1 MIILEVLTTRW
12 RVSHLKLGCSR
23 CMYLQNMTWESQRF
37 LLGNSQD
44 NPGGLGIFETFWDQN
59 LSDYHILKW
68 AKTMNVLSEAK
79 GSCFLSASALK
90 TKIPG
95 VNSTRRKQVVIHIP
109 TVIHSGHSAQGAMFL
124 EQTLPYELWLLVKSS
139 FCKKNTMS
147 PCVVSSIPRF
157 GSFFSG

>member
-1 MIILEVLTTRW
+1 
-12 RVSHLKLGCSR
+12 
-23 CMYLQNMTWESQRF
+23 
-37 LLGNSQD
+37 
-44 NPGGLGIFETFWDQN
+44 
-59 LSDYHILKW
+59 
-68 AKTMNVLSEAK
+68 
-79 GSCFLSASALK
+79 
-90 TKIPG
+90 
-95 VNSTRRKQVVIHIP
+95 VIHIP